1 MKHIAIILAL
11 SAAAA
16 FGQKAQQPKQC
27 AKGEYLS
34 QDGRCLHDQTGKTFK
49 VDCNTGTC
57 MDPACRHSSV
67 TLLGCIHGDDPAI
80 TPPGTMSTIK
90 IGIPTTLTL
99 DQLQDAPV
107 TPQPQVKPDSV
118 LCPQGCTC
126 KGTPGKDVTVEGCTP
141 QTPAS
146 GPWYESTPGAPIP
159 PQAPVKTETPIKEDG
174 TLLFPLQGGEYS
186 PVDLG
191 FTIQGMIP
199 PTYMR
204 CSTYDSQTGRV
215 SGCILDS
222 GEWDEVVSVLNQEL
236 VENRKH
242 FDNAEAELRKVIAY
256 QQGEICMG
264 EKVRAELLKQVKA
277 QKADQSES
285 RTKGQA
291 GVPETFYVP
300 GWIYYDLG
308 SLGSE
313 SAPLGQMPC
322 GASSRPAKG
331 SEDK

>member
-141 QTPAS
+141 QTFAS

-159 PQAPVKTETPIKEDG
+159 PKAPVKTETP
-174 TLLFPLQGGEYS
+174 
-186 PVDLG
+186 
-191 FTIQGMIP
+191 
-199 PTYMR
+199 MR

-277 QKADQSES
+277 QKA
-285 RTKGQA
+285 
-291 GVPETFYVP
+291 GV
-300 GWIYYDLG
+300 
-308 SLGSE
+308 
-313 SAPLGQMPC
+313 
-322 GASSRPAKG
+322 K
-331 SEDK
+331 

>member
-141 QTPAS
+141 L
-146 GPWYESTPGAPIP
+146 
-159 PQAPVKTETPIKEDG
+159 KEDG

-191 FTIQGMIP
+191 FTNQGMIP

-277 QKADQSES
+277 QKA
-285 RTKGQA
+285 
-291 GVPETFYVP
+291 GV
-300 GWIYYDLG
+300 
-308 SLGSE
+308 
-313 SAPLGQMPC
+313 
-322 GASSRPAKG
+322 K
-331 SEDK
+331 